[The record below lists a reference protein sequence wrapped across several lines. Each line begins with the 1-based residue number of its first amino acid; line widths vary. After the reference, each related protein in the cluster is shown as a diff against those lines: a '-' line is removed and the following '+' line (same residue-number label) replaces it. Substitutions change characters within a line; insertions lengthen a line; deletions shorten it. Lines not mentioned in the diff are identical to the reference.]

1 MLLDIFKFQFVL
13 ETIITSKTRLR
24 ILIKF
29 FINVANNGYLRG
41 LAEEMNESTNAIR
54 KELNHLTE
62 AGYLEKES
70 RQNKISY
77 RANSNHPLFS
87 TLQKIIHQHIGLDSI
102 VTTILQRIGSVRKIV
117 VIGDYAEGKDTGV
130 IEVLLVGNDLNKDY
144 ISKLTVKIED
154 QIKRK
159 VQFTTLLTY
168 DGKGLVLYE
177 E

>member
-77 RANSNHPLFS
+77 RANSKHPLFT

-102 VTTILQRIGSVRKIV
+102 VSTILQRIGNVRKIV
-117 VIGDYAEGKDTGV
+117 VIGDYAEGKDSGIIDV
-130 IEVLLVGNDLNKDY
+130 VLVGDDLNIEY
-144 ISKLTVKIED
+144 LSKLSVKIEN

-159 VQFTTLLTY
+159 VRFMTLLTY
-168 DGKGLVLYE
+168 NEKGLVLYE